1 MRFLSTCAAVF
12 RGGVPAALRCFLE
25 AAVSWR
31 FDARVGWR
39 RRLLLLLLL
48 PLLLLLLRRGAMATT
63 QVCRR
68 ETSFENKQLYFA
80 TR

>member
-1 MRFLSTCAAVF
+1 MAALAGDSTVRFLSTCAAVF

-48 PLLLLLLRRGAMATT
+48 PLLLLRGAMATT

-68 ETSFENKQLYFA
+68 ETSS
-80 TR
+80 